1 LWYNGYRMDEKKIEQ
16 VHQILRKLQP
26 FIVAYS
32 GGNDST
38 LLAAISMR
46 RSMDFCAV
54 HCISEF
60 TIPGETEYARYFA
73 QNHRI
78 PYHEITVSVMSN
90 RQIIANTEMRCYYC
104 KHEIFKNILAYAHAN
119 SFINVIDA
127 SNASDCND
135 YRPGKKALEELGI
148 LSPFVEAGIT
158 KDDIYSALADMQI
171 PHAQFSNSCL
181 ATRIPYFTNI
191 TNNMLDSIAK
201 AETFIAGLGFTA
213 VRVRYH
219 YPIARIEIPEE
230 EIAYFMDT
238 TLRNKVVAFLKELG
252 FLYVTVDCEGFSS
265 GNLNRMLP
273 HE

>member
-90 RQIIANTEMRCYYC
+90 RQIIANTE
-104 KHEIFKNILAYAHAN
+104 NILAYAHAN

-181 ATRIPYFTNI
+181 ATRIPYHTNI

-238 TLRNKVVAFLKELG
+238 TLRNKVVAFIKELG

>member
-1 LWYNGYRMDEKKIEQ
+1 MWYNGYRMDEKKIEQ
-16 VHQILRKLQP
+16 VHQILKKLQP
-26 FIVAYS
+26 YIVAYS

-38 LLAAISMR
+38 LLVAISMR
-46 RSMDFCAV
+46 WNLDFCAV

-73 QNHRI
+73 QHHRI
-78 PYHEITVSVMSN
+78 PYHEITVSVMNNS
-90 RQIIANTEMRCYYC
+90 QIIANTEMRCYHC
-104 KHEIFKNILAYAHAN
+104 KHEIFKNMVAYAHAN
-119 SFINVIDA
+119 GFINVIDA
-127 SNASDCND
+127 SNASDSND
-135 YRPGKKALEELGI
+135 YRPGKKALAELGI

-158 KDDIYSALADMQI
+158 KDDIYSALADIQI
-171 PHAQFSNSCL
+171 PHKQFSNSCL
-181 ATRIPYFTNI
+181 ATRIPYHTSITNI
-191 TNNMLDSIAK
+191 MLDSIAK
-201 AETFIAGLGFTA
+201 AETFIAMLGFTA

-230 EIAYFMDT
+230 EIAYFMDA
-238 TLRNKVVAFLKELG
+238 TLRNKVVAFIKELG